1 MTEPLLPPSA
11 GPAQAFQRD
20 PRPGVSGM
28 EPDALAAVLAAM
40 GEPAFR
46 AQQVSDAV
54 WRSDA
59 ASWDAVTTLARP
71 LRGALA
77 ERLRFDSV
85 AETDLRLSDDGATEK
100 ALHRLSDGR
109 LVESV
114 LMHYPARGER
124 RERNT
129 LCISSQAG
137 CAVGCPFCATGEL
150 GFERD
155 LDVAEIVD
163 QVRHARRRLES
174 RGRHLTNLVFMGM
187 GEPLLNLDAVIGA
200 ALVLTDGDR
209 FGLGARH
216 ITISTSGVVPG
227 IERLTTLRP
236 QWTLAVSLHAARDSL
251 RDLLV
256 PLNRRWPVRSVV
268 AAAAGYARATGRR
281 VSYEYVM
288 IDGLNDTPGD
298 ADALARLIAGTGSH
312 VNCIPMNPVAHT
324 PWQASSPERI
334 DAFARRLQAA
344 GIGVTIRRNR
354 GQEVGAACGQLA
366 AEKSAEPTAV
376 AVARRRERLVA
387 ASAAAL
393 AGERSQEPP
402 IPGLPAGP
410 SRPTADQGMPR
421 SPMPRGQGPGP
432 RTPRTDAR
440 RPASSR
446 PTGPGPAARPD
457 RRGATGRRPPGPPRR
472 GSR

>member
-1 MTEPLLPPSA
+1 MIEPSNPS
-11 GPAQAFQRD
+11 PARPQPAAARD
-20 PRPGVSGM
+20 PRAGVAGV
-28 EPDALAAVLAAM
+28 ELAELAMLLADM

-46 AQQVSDAV
+46 ARQVADAV

-59 ASWDAVTTLARP
+59 ASWEAVTTLGMP
-71 LRGALA
+71 LRAGLD
-77 ERLRFDSV
+77 ERLRFDTV
-85 AETDLRLSDDGATEK
+85 GDTELRLADDDATEK

-163 QVRHARRRLES
+163 QVRHARRRLAS

-200 ALVLTDGDR
+200 ARVLTDPDR

-216 ITISTSGVVPG
+216 VTISTSGVVPG
-227 IERLTTLRP
+227 IERLAALRP
-236 QWTLAVSLHAARDSL
+236 QWTLAVSLHAARDAL

-256 PLNRRWPVRSVV
+256 PLNRRWPVRAVV
-268 AAAAGYARATGRR
+268 AAAAGYAAATGRR

-288 IDGLNDTPGD
+288 IDGLNDTSAD
-298 ADALARLIAGTGSH
+298 AEALARLVAGTGSH

-334 DAFARRLQAA
+334 EAFAGRLRAA

-366 AEKSAEPTAV
+366 AEMSAGPAPA
-376 AVARRRERLVA
+376 AVARRQERLVA

-393 AGERSQEPP
+393 AGERSVDLAPS
-402 IPGLPAGP
+402 GLPAGSTVP
-410 SRPTADQGMPR
+410 AF
-421 SPMPRGQGPGP
+421 
-432 RTPRTDAR
+432 A
-440 RPASSR
+440 RPAPRARAVS
-446 PTGPGPAARPD
+446 PRPD
-457 RRGATGRRPPGPPRR
+457 RRPAAGRRPPGTPRR

>member
-1 MTEPLLPPSA
+1 MTDTSVPSPVLPVPV
-11 GPAQAFQRD
+11 GPRD
-20 PRPGVSGM
+20 PRPGVSGV
-28 EPDALAAVLAAM
+28 EPLELAALLAAM

-46 AQQVSDAV
+46 ARQLGDAV
-54 WRSDA
+54 WRSEA
-59 ASWDAVTTLARP
+59 ASWDAVTTLGLPR
-71 LRGALA
+71 RTGLA
-77 ERLRFDSV
+77 ERFRFDTV
-85 AETDLRLSDDGATEK
+85 ADTDLRLGDDDATEK

-163 QVRHARRRLES
+163 QVRHARRRLVS

-187 GEPLLNLDAVIGA
+187 GEPLLNLDAVIEA
-200 ALVLTDGDR
+200 ARVLTDADR

-216 ITISTSGVVPG
+216 VTISTSGVVPG
-227 IERLTTLRP
+227 IERLAALSP
-236 QWTLAVSLHAARDSL
+236 QWTLAVSLHAARDAL

-256 PLNRRWPVRSVV
+256 PLNRRWPVRTVV
-268 AAAAGYARATGRR
+268 AAAAAYAAATGRR

-288 IDGLNDTPGD
+288 IDGLNDTLAD
-298 ADALARLIAGTGSH
+298 ADALARLLAGTGSH

-324 PWQASSPERI
+324 PWQASPPERME
-334 DAFARRLQAA
+334 AFAGRLRAV

-366 AEKSAEPTAV
+366 AEKSAEPAAV

-393 AGERSQEPP
+393 AGERSQEPAP
-402 IPGLPAGP
+402 PGLPAG
-410 SRPTADQGMPR
+410 
-421 SPMPRGQGPGP
+421 
-432 RTPRTDAR
+432 
-440 RPASSR
+440 SSR
-446 PTGPGPAARPD
+446 PVIARRAPRAAAPRTAEARSTALRANAPRTAARPD
-457 RRGATGRRPPGPPRR
+457 RRPAAGRQPPRPPRR